1 MKKKIKVGVISG
13 GFSNEREISLLTGAQ
28 IVKAIP
34 KEKYDPVLIEV
45 PNDEKQVI
53 SELTKELSK
62 KKIEVA
68 FIGLHGCFG
77 EDGKIQAIL
86 ETLGIAYTSPGV
98 LASALGM
105 NKVKCMEFL
114 ERYDVVSPKFIAL
127 YDQKSDLKTKIK
139 KEIGFPCIVKPNES
153 GSSVGVELVKE
164 EDKLMSAIKKAF
176 KEDGVVIVQ
185 EYIKGRE
192 FSCGVMGNANQ
203 EKTVLPVIEIIT
215 HDAEFFDYQTKYF
228 SETTEEICPTDI
240 GAKNEKKVR
249 ELAKTVH
256 EAIGADG
263 LTRSD
268 FILTKNQ
275 KIYFLEVNTIPGQT
289 EASLCPKEAKAA
301 GISFPEFLEK
311 QIQMALAKK

>member
-34 KEKYDPVLIEV
+34 KEKYESVLIEV
-45 PNDEKQVI
+45 PNDEKKVI
-53 SELTKELSK
+53 SELTKQIIQ

-68 FIGLHGCFG
+68 FIGLHGRFG

-86 ETLGIAYTSPGV
+86 ETLGVSHTGPGV

-105 NKVKCMEFL
+105 NKVKCMEYL
-114 ERYDVVSPKFIAL
+114 ERYDVLSPNFIAL
-127 YDQKSDLKTKIK
+127 YDQKSDPKARVK
-139 KEIGFPCIVKPNES
+139 KEIGFPCVVKPNES
-153 GSSVGVELVKE
+153 GSSVGVEIVKDE
-164 EDKLMSAIKKAF
+164 KKLRSAIKKAF
-176 KEDGVVIVQ
+176 KEDGVVIIQ
-185 EYIKGRE
+185 KYIKGRE
-192 FSCGVMGNANQ
+192 LSCGVMGNVNQ
-203 EKTVLPVIEIIT
+203 KKSVLPVIEIIP

-228 SETTEEICPTDI
+228 SETTEEICPTNI

-249 ELAKTVH
+249 ELSKIVH

-268 FILTKNQ
+268 FILTKDQ
-275 KIYFLEVNTIPGQT
+275 KIYFLEINTVPGQT
-289 EASLCPKEAKAA
+289 QASLCPKEANAA